1 MKARG
6 SIAEAAKKNE
16 ALHAEQVAEATA
28 MFNQNFS
35 AGRQTRGRTAI
46 PAVGYLSDSQ
56 RPSGIQRNE
65 IVKWQRMV
73 SERIKSS
80 LSSSFSR
87 APMAAMTSDGT
98 QSERAKRTL
107 SSLPSLSSPCLFSS
121 SASSAGIHDGGNS
134 TANFKSADQ
143 FRTNLRNSEDL
154 STSI

>member
-1 MKARG
+1 ML
-6 SIAEAAKKNE
+6 N
-16 ALHAEQVAEATA
+16 LD
-28 MFNQNFS
+28 FS

-56 RPSGIQRNE
+56 RPSGIERNE

-73 SERIKSS
+73 SERRKSS

-87 APMAAMTSDGT
+87 ATMAAMTSDGT

-107 SSLPSLSSPCLFSS
+107 SSLPSLSSPCLISS
-121 SASSAGIHDGGNS
+121 SASSASSAGSHDGGFS
-134 TANFKSADQ
+134 TANLKSADQ